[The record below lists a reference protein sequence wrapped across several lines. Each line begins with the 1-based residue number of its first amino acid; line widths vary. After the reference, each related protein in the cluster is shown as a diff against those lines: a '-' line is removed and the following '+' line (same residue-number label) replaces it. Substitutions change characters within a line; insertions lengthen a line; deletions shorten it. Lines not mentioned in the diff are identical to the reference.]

1 MGLKWGQITRLISYR
16 SGFWGWRLRYLHKNL
31 CVSRGQSMIL
41 DLWGGIQELLMRA
54 FLCALMRKPVRKG
67 SASTLLM
74 GPAALPY
81 GGVPCPVCGTQCCV
95 SGLSPGVTLRDQQ
108 EPVGYRRVG
117 FSTKTRNSRV
127 LPATRISK
135 GIYGSVLRK
144 HSLALRSSPALGL
157 GWGGEGGA
165 RARTIKFWLVRAR
178 AQILTINKI

>member
-1 MGLKWGQITRLISYR
+1 
-16 SGFWGWRLRYLHKNL
+16 
-31 CVSRGQSMIL
+31 
-41 DLWGGIQELLMRA
+41 MRA
-54 FLCALMRKPVRKG
+54 LLCALMRKPVRKG

-135 GIYGSVLRK
+135 GVYGSVLRK

-157 GWGGEGGA
+157 GWGWG
-165 RARTIKFWLVRAR
+165 RCTCSHD
-178 AQILTINKI
+178 QILISACTCSNFDYKQNLETNCVSVNVQASFLVLFCFVFFFF